1 MLKILEAPAEP
12 ILAQKSFSVSGTA
25 DASDAGKTVFLTIDR
40 QVKLTGPVITSAGT
54 WQIEI
59 AFLQPGNHNLEITL
73 DGDKV
78 ELPIRVIAEVLVGF
92 YLGQQPDSEG
102 RTIQEIWSWN
112 YQKLEN
118 KHDYIQWLF
127 PLQERSRYNR
137 KAPILNDEIIQ
148 EFRTNSILKTH
159 LLKSLKVMLGF
170 YGLQCLESE
179 SKNIEITQSHNYGER
194 KQEWINPG
202 NHNYLRLTRIL
213 TCLKLLGL
221 DNYAKALFDCL
232 EKIYEEESKRIGS
245 ETFNYWRNAI
255 R

>member
-1 MLKILEAPAEP
+1 MLKISEAPTEP
-12 ILAQKSFSVSGTA
+12 IIAQNSFSVSGTA
-25 DASDAGKTVFLTIDR
+25 HLGDAGKTVFLTVDR
-40 QVKLTGPVITSAGT
+40 QFKIAGSAVTSAGT

-59 AFLQPGNHNLEITL
+59 AFLQPGNHHLEITL
-73 DGDKV
+73 DADKV
-78 ELPIRVIAEVLVGF
+78 ELAIRVIAEVLVGF

-148 EFRTNSILKTH
+148 EFRTNTVLRIH
-159 LLKSLKVMLGF
+159 LLKSLKVMLSF
-170 YGLQCLESE
+170 YGLECLNPDSE
-179 SKNIEITQSHNYGER
+179 NLEITRSEAYSER
-194 KQEWINPG
+194 KQEWINLG

-221 DNYAKALFDCL
+221 ENYAQALFECL
-232 EKIYEEESKRIGS
+232 EKIYKQEGKKIGS
-245 ETFNYWRNAI
+245 ESFNYWRNAI

>member
-12 ILAQKSFSVSGTA
+12 ILAQTSFSVLGTA
-25 DASDAGKTVFLTIDR
+25 KIADAGKTVFVTVDR
-40 QVKLTGPVITSAGT
+40 QFKMAGPVVTSTGT
-54 WQIEI
+54 WKIEM
-59 AFLQPGNHNLEITL
+59 AFLQPGNHHLEITL

-78 ELPIRVIAEVLVGF
+78 ELAIRVIAELLVGF

-112 YQKLEN
+112 CQKLEH

-127 PLQERSRYNR
+127 PLKERSRFNR

-148 EFRTNSILKTH
+148 EFLTNTILRIH

-170 YGLQCLESE
+170 YGLECLNPDSE
-179 SKNIEITQSHNYGER
+179 NIEISRSDVYSER
-194 KQEWINPG
+194 KQEWINLG

-221 DNYAKALFDCL
+221 ENYAEALFECL
-232 EKIYEEESKRIGS
+232 EKIYKEESRRIGS
-245 ETFNYWRNAI
+245 ETFNYWKNAV